1 MELILF
7 LFLAGLTVFL
17 SFRLSYYADLL
28 NKTTNISGVFIGGIL
43 LAGITSLPELVTC
56 LSSIFLNNPYLA
68 IGDIL
73 GSNFFNIA
81 MMCFFD
87 ILFIKTMF
95 YNYTKNRYYLIY
107 VLLILNY
114 LIMYL
119 FMGGTFNLEI
129 FNIGLPSFIIIITY
143 IFYLKNAKEEET
155 KKEVITTKEHV
166 LLKFFL
172 VGLFMVIVSILLTL
186 VVNLIAG
193 KNPNVA
199 SSFIGAILLGI
210 TTSMPEVIT
219 FIALVKMKSFDLA
232 LSDIIG
238 SNLFNLLILAVGDIF
253 LKNKEIYYFVDKESM
268 FLLIFGLILT
278 ILSFYQ
284 NNRKVVK
291 NKLVYI
297 IPSLMGIL
305 LYIYY
310 IVINVC

>member
-114 LIMYL
+114 FIMYL

-238 SNLFNLLILAVGDIF
+238 SNLFNLLILAIGDIF

-305 LYIYY
+305 LYAYY
-310 IVINVC
+310 IAINV

>member
-1 MELILF
+1 MELVLF

-17 SFRLSYYADLL
+17 SFKLSYYADLL

-43 LAGITSLPELVTC
+43 LAGLTSLPEFVTC

-73 GSNFFNIA
+73 GSNFFNISI
-81 MMCFFD
+81 MCLFD

-95 YNYTKNRYYLIY
+95 YNYTKNKYYIIY
-107 VLLILNY
+107 LLLIINY
-114 LIMYL
+114 FIMYL
-119 FMGGTFNLEI
+119 FMGGIFNLEL
-129 FNIGLPSFIIIITY
+129 FNIGIPSFIIIISY
-143 IFYLKNAKEEET
+143 IIYLKKAQEKDS
-155 KKEVITTKEHV
+155 KKEIIKTKEHV
-166 LLKFFL
+166 LLKFL
-172 VGLFMVIVSILLTL
+172 IVGILMVIVSIFLTL
-186 VVNLIAG
+186 IVNLIAD

-219 FIALVKMKSFDLA
+219 FIALIKMKSFDLA

-238 SNLFNLLILAVGDIF
+238 SNLFNLLILAIGDIF

-268 FLLIFGLILT
+268 FLLVFGFILT

-291 NKLVYI
+291 NKLIYI
-297 IPSLMGIL
+297 VPSLIGVL

-310 IVINVC
+310 IVINV

>member
-1 MELILF
+1 MELVLF

-17 SFRLSYYADLL
+17 SFKLSYYADLL

-43 LAGITSLPELVTC
+43 LAGITSLPEFVTC

-73 GSNFFNIA
+73 GSNFFNISI
-81 MMCFFD
+81 MCLFD

-95 YNYTKNRYYLIY
+95 YNYTKNKYYIIY
-107 VLLILNY
+107 LLLIINY
-114 LIMYL
+114 FIMYL
-119 FMGGTFNLEI
+119 FMGGIFNLEL
-129 FNIGLPSFIIIITY
+129 FNIGIPSFIIIISY
-143 IFYLKNAKEEET
+143 IIYLKKAQEKDS
-155 KKEVITTKEHV
+155 KKEIIKTKEHV
-166 LLKFFL
+166 LLKFL
-172 VGLFMVIVSILLTL
+172 IVGILMVIVSVFLTL
-186 VVNLIAG
+186 IVNLIAD

-219 FIALVKMKSFDLA
+219 FIALIKMKSFDLA

-238 SNLFNLLILAVGDIF
+238 SNLFNLLILAIGDIF

-268 FLLIFGLILT
+268 FLLVFGFILT

-291 NKLVYI
+291 NKLIYI
-297 IPSLMGIL
+297 VPSLIGVL

-310 IVINVC
+310 IVINV

>member
-114 LIMYL
+114 FIMYL

-155 KKEVITTKEHV
+155 KKEVKTTKEHV

-219 FIALVKMKSFDLA
+219 FIALIKMKSFDLA

-238 SNLFNLLILAVGDIF
+238 SNLFNLLILAIGDIF

-268 FLLIFGLILT
+268 FLLIFGFILT

>member
-28 NKTTNISGVFIGGIL
+28 NKKTNISGVFIGGIL

-155 KKEVITTKEHV
+155 KKEVITIKENV

-210 TTSMPEVIT
+210 TTSMPEVTT

-305 LYIYY
+305 LYAYY
-310 IVINVC
+310 IAINV

>member
-7 LFLAGLTVFL
+7 LFLAGLTIYL
-17 SFRLSYYADLL
+17 SFKLSYYADIL
-28 NKTTNISGVFIGGIL
+28 NKTSNISGVFIGGIL
-43 LAGITSLPELVTC
+43 LAGLTSLPEFVTC

-73 GSNFFNIA
+73 GSNFFNISI
-81 MMCFFD
+81 MCLID

-95 YNYTKNRYYLIY
+95 YNYTKNKYYIIY
-107 VLLILNY
+107 LLLIINY
-114 LIMYL
+114 FIMYL
-119 FMGGTFNLEI
+119 FMGGIFNLEL
-129 FNIGLPSFIIIITY
+129 FNIGIPSFIIIISY
-143 IFYLKNAKEEET
+143 IIYLKKAQEKDS
-155 KKEVITTKEHV
+155 KKEIIKTKEHV
-166 LLKFFL
+166 LLKFL
-172 VGLFMVIVSILLTL
+172 IVGILMVIVSIFLTL
-186 VVNLIAG
+186 IVNLIAD

-219 FIALVKMKSFDLA
+219 FIALIKMKSFDLA

-238 SNLFNLLILAVGDIF
+238 SNLFNLLILAIGDIF

-268 FLLIFGLILT
+268 FLLVFGFILT

-291 NKLVYI
+291 NKLIYI
-297 IPSLMGIL
+297 VPSLIGVL

-310 IVINVC
+310 IVINV

>member
-114 LIMYL
+114 FIMYL

-155 KKEVITTKEHV
+155 KKEVKTTKEHV

-238 SNLFNLLILAVGDIF
+238 SNLFNLLILAIGDIF

-268 FLLIFGLILT
+268 FLLIFGFILT

-305 LYIYY
+305 LYAYY
-310 IVINVC
+310 IAINV

>member
-1 MELILF
+1 MELVLF
-7 LFLAGLTVFL
+7 LFLAGLTIYL
-17 SFRLSYYADLL
+17 SFKLSYYADIL

-43 LAGITSLPELVTC
+43 LAGITSLPEFVTC

-81 MMCFFD
+81 MMCLFD

-95 YNYTKNRYYLIY
+95 YNYTKNKYYIIY
-107 VLLILNY
+107 LLLIINY
-114 LIMYL
+114 FIMYL
-119 FMGGTFNLEI
+119 FMGGIFNLEL
-129 FNIGLPSFIIIITY
+129 FNIGIPSFIIIISY
-143 IFYLKNAKEEET
+143 IIYLKKAQEKDS
-155 KKEVITTKEHV
+155 KKEIIKTKEHV
-166 LLKFFL
+166 LLKFLF
-172 VGLFMVIVSILLTL
+172 VGILMVIVSIFLTL
-186 VVNLIAG
+186 IVNLIAD

-219 FIALVKMKSFDLA
+219 FIALIKMKSFDLA

-238 SNLFNLLILAVGDIF
+238 SNLFNLLILAIGDIF

-268 FLLIFGLILT
+268 FLLVFGFILT

-291 NKLVYI
+291 NKLIYI
-297 IPSLMGIL
+297 IPSLIGVL

-310 IVINVC
+310 IVINV

>member
-1 MELILF
+1 MELVLF

-17 SFRLSYYADLL
+17 SFKLSYYADLL

-43 LAGITSLPELVTC
+43 LAGITSLPEFVTC

-81 MMCFFD
+81 MMCLFD

-95 YNYTKNRYYLIY
+95 YNYTKNKYYIIY
-107 VLLILNY
+107 LLLIINY
-114 LIMYL
+114 FIMYL
-119 FMGGTFNLEI
+119 FMGGIFNLEL
-129 FNIGLPSFIIIITY
+129 FNIGIPSFIIIITY

-219 FIALVKMKSFDLA
+219 FIALIKMKSFDLA

-238 SNLFNLLILAVGDIF
+238 SNLFNLLILAIGDIF

-268 FLLIFGLILT
+268 FLLVFGFILT

-291 NKLVYI
+291 NKLIYI
-297 IPSLMGIL
+297 VPSLIGVL

-310 IVINVC
+310 IVINV

>member
-7 LFLAGLTVFL
+7 LFLAGLKVFL

-143 IFYLKNAKEEET
+143 IFYLKNAKEEKT

-268 FLLIFGLILT
+268 FLLIFGFILT

-291 NKLVYI
+291 NKFVYI

-305 LYIYY
+305 LYAYY
-310 IVINVC
+310 IAINV

>member
-155 KKEVITTKEHV
+155 KKEVITTQEHV

-238 SNLFNLLILAVGDIF
+238 SNLFNLLILAIGDIF

-268 FLLIFGLILT
+268 FLLIFGFILT

-305 LYIYY
+305 LYAYY
-310 IVINVC
+310 IAINV

>member
-268 FLLIFGLILT
+268 FLLIFGFILT

-291 NKLVYI
+291 NKFVYI
-297 IPSLMGIL
+297 IPSLIGVL
-305 LYIYY
+305 LYAYY
-310 IVINVC
+310 IAINV

>member
-155 KKEVITTKEHV
+155 KKEVITIKENV

-238 SNLFNLLILAVGDIF
+238 SNLFNLLILAIGDIF

-268 FLLIFGLILT
+268 FLLIFGFILT

>member
-114 LIMYL
+114 FIMYL
-119 FMGGTFNLEI
+119 FMGGAFNLEI

-238 SNLFNLLILAVGDIF
+238 SNLFNLLILAIGDIF

-297 IPSLMGIL
+297 IPSLIGVL

>member
-107 VLLILNY
+107 VLLIFNY

-143 IFYLKNAKEEET
+143 IFYLKNAKEEKT
-155 KKEVITTKEHV
+155 KKEVITTQEHV

-238 SNLFNLLILAVGDIF
+238 SNLFNLLILAIGDIF

-268 FLLIFGLILT
+268 FLLIFGFILT

-297 IPSLMGIL
+297 IPSLIGVL

-310 IVINVC
+310 IVINV

>member
-238 SNLFNLLILAVGDIF
+238 SNLFNLLILAIGDIF

-291 NKLVYI
+291 NKLIYI
-297 IPSLMGIL
+297 VPSLMGIL
-305 LYIYY
+305 LYAYY
-310 IVINVC
+310 IAINV

>member
-1 MELILF
+1 
-7 LFLAGLTVFL
+7 
-17 SFRLSYYADLL
+17 
-28 NKTTNISGVFIGGIL
+28 
-43 LAGITSLPELVTC
+43 
-56 LSSIFLNNPYLA
+56 
-68 IGDIL
+68 
-73 GSNFFNIA
+73 
-81 MMCFFD
+81 
-87 ILFIKTMF
+87 
-95 YNYTKNRYYLIY
+95 
-107 VLLILNY
+107 
-114 LIMYL
+114 
-119 FMGGTFNLEI
+119 
-129 FNIGLPSFIIIITY
+129 
-143 IFYLKNAKEEET
+143 
-155 KKEVITTKEHV
+155 
-166 LLKFFL
+166 
-172 VGLFMVIVSILLTL
+172 MVIVSILLTL

-238 SNLFNLLILAVGDIF
+238 SNLFNLLILAIGDIF

-305 LYIYY
+305 LYVYY
-310 IVINVC
+310 IAINV

>member
-155 KKEVITTKEHV
+155 KKEVITTQEHV

-238 SNLFNLLILAVGDIF
+238 SNLFNLLILAIGDIF

-268 FLLIFGLILT
+268 FLLIFGFILT

-291 NKLVYI
+291 NKFVYI
-297 IPSLMGIL
+297 IPSLIGIL
-305 LYIYY
+305 LYAYY
-310 IVINVC
+310 IAINV

>member
-1 MELILF
+1 MELVLF
-7 LFLAGLTVFL
+7 LFLAGLTIYL
-17 SFRLSYYADLL
+17 SFKLSYYADIL
-28 NKTTNISGVFIGGIL
+28 NKTSNISGVFIGGIL
-43 LAGITSLPELVTC
+43 LAGLTSLPEFVTC

-73 GSNFFNIA
+73 GSNFFNISI
-81 MMCFFD
+81 MCLFD

-95 YNYTKNRYYLIY
+95 YNYTKNKYYIIY
-107 VLLILNY
+107 LLLIINY
-114 LIMYL
+114 FIMYL
-119 FMGGTFNLEI
+119 FMGGIFNLEL
-129 FNIGLPSFIIIITY
+129 FNIGIPSFIIIISY
-143 IFYLKNAKEEET
+143 IIYLKKAQEKDS
-155 KKEVITTKEHV
+155 KKEIIKTKEHV
-166 LLKFFL
+166 LLKFL
-172 VGLFMVIVSILLTL
+172 IVGILMVIVSIFLTL
-186 VVNLIAG
+186 IVNLIAD

-219 FIALVKMKSFDLA
+219 FIVLIKMKSFDLA

-238 SNLFNLLILAVGDIF
+238 SNLFNLLILAIGDIF

-268 FLLIFGLILT
+268 FLLVFGFILT

-291 NKLVYI
+291 NKLIYI
-297 IPSLMGIL
+297 VPSLIGVL

-310 IVINVC
+310 IVINVG

>member
-1 MELILF
+1 MELVLF

-155 KKEVITTKEHV
+155 KKEVITIKEHV

-268 FLLIFGLILT
+268 FLLIFGFILT

-291 NKLVYI
+291 NKLIYI
-297 IPSLMGIL
+297 VPSLMGIL
-305 LYIYY
+305 LYAYY
-310 IVINVC
+310 IAINV

>member
-1 MELILF
+1 MELVLF

-17 SFRLSYYADLL
+17 SFKLSYYADLL

-43 LAGITSLPELVTC
+43 LAGITSLPEFVTC

-81 MMCFFD
+81 MMCLFD

-95 YNYTKNRYYLIY
+95 YNYTKNKYYIIY
-107 VLLILNY
+107 LLLIINY
-114 LIMYL
+114 FIMYL
-119 FMGGTFNLEI
+119 FMGGIFNLEL
-129 FNIGLPSFIIIITY
+129 FNIGIPSFIIIISY
-143 IFYLKNAKEEET
+143 IIYLKKAQEKDS
-155 KKEVITTKEHV
+155 KKEIIKTKEHV
-166 LLKFFL
+166 LLKFLF
-172 VGLFMVIVSILLTL
+172 VGILMVIVSIFLTL
-186 VVNLIAG
+186 IVNLIAD

-219 FIALVKMKSFDLA
+219 FIALIKMKSFDLA

-238 SNLFNLLILAVGDIF
+238 SNLFNLLILAIGDIF

-268 FLLIFGLILT
+268 FLLVFGFILT

-291 NKLVYI
+291 NKLIYI
-297 IPSLMGIL
+297 IPSLIGVL

-310 IVINVC
+310 IVINV

>member
-1 MELILF
+1 MELVLF
-7 LFLAGLTVFL
+7 LFLAGLTIYL
-17 SFRLSYYADLL
+17 SFKLSYYADIL
-28 NKTTNISGVFIGGIL
+28 NKTSNISGVFIGGIL
-43 LAGITSLPELVTC
+43 LAGLTSLPEFVTC

-73 GSNFFNIA
+73 GSNFFNISI
-81 MMCFFD
+81 MCLFD

-95 YNYTKNRYYLIY
+95 YNYTKNKYYIIY
-107 VLLILNY
+107 LLLIINY
-114 LIMYL
+114 FIMYL
-119 FMGGTFNLEI
+119 FMGGIFNLEL
-129 FNIGLPSFIIIITY
+129 FNIGIPSFIIIISY
-143 IFYLKNAKEEET
+143 IIYLKKAQEKDS
-155 KKEVITTKEHV
+155 KKEIIKTKEHV
-166 LLKFFL
+166 LLKFL
-172 VGLFMVIVSILLTL
+172 IVGILMVIVSIFLTL

-238 SNLFNLLILAVGDIF
+238 SNLFNLLILAIGDIF

-291 NKLVYI
+291 NKFVYI

-310 IVINVC
+310 IAINV

>member
-310 IVINVC
+310 IAINV

>member
-1 MELILF
+1 MELVLF
-7 LFLAGLTVFL
+7 LFLAGLTIYL
-17 SFRLSYYADLL
+17 SFKLSYYADLL

-43 LAGITSLPELVTC
+43 LAGITSLPEFVTC

-73 GSNFFNIA
+73 GSNFFNISI
-81 MMCFFD
+81 MCLFD

-95 YNYTKNRYYLIY
+95 YNYTKNKYYIIY
-107 VLLILNY
+107 LLLIINY
-114 LIMYL
+114 FIMYL
-119 FMGGTFNLEI
+119 FMGGIFNLEL
-129 FNIGLPSFIIIITY
+129 FNIGIPSFIIIISY
-143 IFYLKNAKEEET
+143 IIYLKKAQEKDS
-155 KKEVITTKEHV
+155 KKEIIKTKEHV
-166 LLKFFL
+166 LLKFL
-172 VGLFMVIVSILLTL
+172 IVGILMVIVSIFLTL
-186 VVNLIAG
+186 IVNLIAD

-219 FIALVKMKSFDLA
+219 FIALIKMKSFDLA

-238 SNLFNLLILAVGDIF
+238 SNLFNLLILAIGDIF

-268 FLLIFGLILT
+268 FLLVFGFILT

-291 NKLVYI
+291 NKLIYI
-297 IPSLMGIL
+297 VPSLIGVL

-310 IVINVC
+310 IVINV

>member
-219 FIALVKMKSFDLA
+219 FIALIKMKSFDLA

-238 SNLFNLLILAVGDIF
+238 SNLFNLLILAIGDIF

-268 FLLIFGLILT
+268 FLLVFGFILT

-291 NKLVYI
+291 NKFVYI

-305 LYIYY
+305 LYAYY
-310 IVINVC
+310 IAINV

>member
-1 MELILF
+1 
-7 LFLAGLTVFL
+7 
-17 SFRLSYYADLL
+17 
-28 NKTTNISGVFIGGIL
+28 
-43 LAGITSLPELVTC
+43 
-56 LSSIFLNNPYLA
+56 
-68 IGDIL
+68 
-73 GSNFFNIA
+73 
-81 MMCFFD
+81 
-87 ILFIKTMF
+87 
-95 YNYTKNRYYLIY
+95 
-107 VLLILNY
+107 
-114 LIMYL
+114 
-119 FMGGTFNLEI
+119 
-129 FNIGLPSFIIIITY
+129 
-143 IFYLKNAKEEET
+143 
-155 KKEVITTKEHV
+155 
-166 LLKFFL
+166 
-172 VGLFMVIVSILLTL
+172 MVIVSILLTL

-210 TTSMPEVIT
+210 TTSMPEVTT

-268 FLLIFGLILT
+268 FLLIFGFILT

-305 LYIYY
+305 LYAYY
-310 IVINVC
+310 IAINV

>member
-1 MELILF
+1 MELVLF

-17 SFRLSYYADLL
+17 SFKLSYYADLL

-43 LAGITSLPELVTC
+43 LAGITSLPEFVTC

-73 GSNFFNIA
+73 GSNFFNISI
-81 MMCFFD
+81 MCLFD

-95 YNYTKNRYYLIY
+95 YNYTKNKYYIIY
-107 VLLILNY
+107 LLLIINY
-114 LIMYL
+114 FIMYL

-129 FNIGLPSFIIIITY
+129 FNIGLPSFIIIISY
-143 IFYLKNAKEEET
+143 IIYLKNAKEEET

-186 VVNLIAG
+186 VVNLIAD

-219 FIALVKMKSFDLA
+219 FIALIKMKSFDLA

-238 SNLFNLLILAVGDIF
+238 SNLFNLLILAIGDIF

-268 FLLIFGLILT
+268 FLLVFGFILT

-291 NKLVYI
+291 NKLIYI
-297 IPSLMGIL
+297 VPSLIGVL

-310 IVINVC
+310 IVINV

>member
-1 MELILF
+1 MELVLF

-17 SFRLSYYADLL
+17 SFKLSYYADLL

-43 LAGITSLPELVTC
+43 LAGITSLPEFVTC

-81 MMCFFD
+81 MMCLFD

-95 YNYTKNRYYLIY
+95 YNYTKNKYYIIY
-107 VLLILNY
+107 LLLIINY
-114 LIMYL
+114 FIMYL
-119 FMGGTFNLEI
+119 FMGGIFNLEL
-129 FNIGLPSFIIIITY
+129 FNIGIPSFIIIISY
-143 IFYLKNAKEEET
+143 IIYLKKAQEKDS
-155 KKEVITTKEHV
+155 KKEIIKTKEHV
-166 LLKFFL
+166 LLKFLF
-172 VGLFMVIVSILLTL
+172 VGILMVIVSIFLTL
-186 VVNLIAG
+186 IVNLIAD

-219 FIALVKMKSFDLA
+219 FIALIKMKSFDLA

-238 SNLFNLLILAVGDIF
+238 SNLFNLLILAIGDIF

-284 NNRKVVK
+284 NNRKAVK

-310 IVINVC
+310 IAINV

>member
-186 VVNLIAG
+186 VVNLIAD

-219 FIALVKMKSFDLA
+219 FIALIKMKSFDLA

-268 FLLIFGLILT
+268 FLLIFGFILT

-291 NKLVYI
+291 NKLIYI
-297 IPSLMGIL
+297 VPSLIGIL

-310 IVINVC
+310 IAINV

>member
-238 SNLFNLLILAVGDIF
+238 SNLFNLLILAIGDIF

-305 LYIYY
+305 LYAYY

>member
-114 LIMYL
+114 FIMYL
-119 FMGGTFNLEI
+119 FMGGTFHLEI

-238 SNLFNLLILAVGDIF
+238 SNLFNLLILAIGDIF

-305 LYIYY
+305 LYAYY
-310 IVINVC
+310 IAINV

>member
-1 MELILF
+1 MELVLF

-155 KKEVITTKEHV
+155 KKEVITTKDHV

-238 SNLFNLLILAVGDIF
+238 SNLFNLLILAIGDIF

-268 FLLIFGLILT
+268 FLLIFGFILT

-305 LYIYY
+305 LYAYY
-310 IVINVC
+310 IAINV

>member
-210 TTSMPEVIT
+210 TTSMPEVTT

-238 SNLFNLLILAVGDIF
+238 SNLFNLLILAIGDIF

-305 LYIYY
+305 LYAYY
-310 IVINVC
+310 IAINV

>member
-1 MELILF
+1 MELVLF
-7 LFLAGLTVFL
+7 LFLAGLTIYL
-17 SFRLSYYADLL
+17 SFKLSYYADIL
-28 NKTTNISGVFIGGIL
+28 NKTSNISGVFIGGIL
-43 LAGITSLPELVTC
+43 LAGLTSLPEFVTC

-73 GSNFFNIA
+73 GSNFFNISN
-81 MMCFFD
+81 MCLFD

-95 YNYTKNRYYLIY
+95 YNYTKNKYYIIY
-107 VLLILNY
+107 LLLIINY
-114 LIMYL
+114 FIMYL
-119 FMGGTFNLEI
+119 FMGGIFNLEL
-129 FNIGLPSFIIIITY
+129 FNIGIPSFIIIISY
-143 IFYLKNAKEEET
+143 IIYLKKAQEKDS
-155 KKEVITTKEHV
+155 KKEIIKTKEHV
-166 LLKFFL
+166 LLKFL
-172 VGLFMVIVSILLTL
+172 IVGILMVIVSIFLTL
-186 VVNLIAG
+186 IVNLIAD

-219 FIALVKMKSFDLA
+219 FIALIKMKSFDLA

-238 SNLFNLLILAVGDIF
+238 SNLFNLLILAIGDIF

-268 FLLIFGLILT
+268 FLLVFGFILT

-291 NKLVYI
+291 NKLIYI
-297 IPSLMGIL
+297 VPSLIGVL

-310 IVINVC
+310 IVINV

>member
-107 VLLILNY
+107 VLLIFNY

-268 FLLIFGLILT
+268 FLLIFGFILT

-291 NKLVYI
+291 NKFVYI

-305 LYIYY
+305 LYAYY
-310 IVINVC
+310 IAINV

>member
-73 GSNFFNIA
+73 GSNFFNIT

-155 KKEVITTKEHV
+155 KKEVKTTKEHV

-238 SNLFNLLILAVGDIF
+238 SNLFNLLILAIGDIF

-291 NKLVYI
+291 NKFVYI

-310 IVINVC
+310 IAINV

>member
-1 MELILF
+1 MELVLF
-7 LFLAGLTVFL
+7 LFLAGLTIYL
-17 SFRLSYYADLL
+17 SFKLSYYADIL
-28 NKTTNISGVFIGGIL
+28 NKTSNISGVFIGGIL
-43 LAGITSLPELVTC
+43 LAGLTSLPEFVTC

-73 GSNFFNIA
+73 GSNFFNISI
-81 MMCFFD
+81 MCLFD

-95 YNYTKNRYYLIY
+95 YNYTKNKYYIIY
-107 VLLILNY
+107 LLLIINY
-114 LIMYL
+114 FIMYL
-119 FMGGTFNLEI
+119 FMGGIFNLEL
-129 FNIGLPSFIIIITY
+129 FNIGIPSFIIIISY
-143 IFYLKNAKEEET
+143 IIYLKKAQEKDS
-155 KKEVITTKEHV
+155 KKEIIKTKEHV
-166 LLKFFL
+166 LLKFLF
-172 VGLFMVIVSILLTL
+172 VGILMVIVSIFLTL
-186 VVNLIAG
+186 IVNLIAD

-219 FIALVKMKSFDLA
+219 FIALIKMKSFDLA

-238 SNLFNLLILAVGDIF
+238 SNLFNLLILAIGDIF

-268 FLLIFGLILT
+268 FLLVFGFILT

-291 NKLVYI
+291 NKLIYI
-297 IPSLMGIL
+297 VPSLIGVL

-310 IVINVC
+310 IVINV

>member
-155 KKEVITTKEHV
+155 KKGVITTKEHV

-268 FLLIFGLILT
+268 FLLIFGFILT

-291 NKLVYI
+291 NKLIYI
-297 IPSLMGIL
+297 VPSLIGVF

-310 IVINVC
+310 IVINV